1 MKIVPEIR
9 GIKDPYIQN
18 KQWHTID
25 ANSSSITMMEADVVI
40 VGTGAGGGTSAEI
53 FAKSGLKV
61 LMIEEGPLK
70 SSNSFVMDENKAYGD
85 LYQESAGR
93 VTKDGSI
100 SILQGR
106 CVGGTTVVN
115 WTSSFRTPP
124 QTLEH
129 WSKEYQVKG
138 CSEQELEP
146 WFEKMEQRLN
156 ISPWQATPN
165 DNNEVLRTGCEN
177 LDINWKAIPRNVKG
191 CWNLGYCGMGCPTN
205 AKQSMLVT
213 TIPSALNHGA
223 TLLYSA
229 RAERLI
235 IKDEKVTGI
244 VCNILDDQQQLT
256 TKQTIVKAPYVIL
269 ACGGINSPALLLRSK
284 APDPKNRI
292 GKRTFLHPTAFS
304 FAQFDKDI
312 SPFYGA
318 PQSIYSDHFQWKN
331 GAKGPLGYKL
341 EVPPLH
347 PGITS
352 ALLMGHGEKQVDDL
366 SKLANTNA
374 MIALMRD
381 GFHDESEGASI
392 ELSDDG
398 RPIIDYPI
406 NDYLWTGIKH
416 SHLSMAKIQYAAGA
430 KRVRLAHSDAKWFDS
445 FGEFEK
451 GLENTSYQASSV
463 LIGSAHVMG
472 GVAMGENKDLC
483 LVDSEC
489 KYHYLDNL
497 WVFDGSVFPTSIG
510 ANPQLSIYG
519 LVCKQATALLA
530 KIKSKGNTK

>member
-1 MKIVPEIR
+1 MKVVPEIS
-9 GIKDPYIQN
+9 GIVDPYTQN
-18 KQWHTID
+18 KNWQVFD
-25 ANSSSITMMEADVVI
+25 ANHLSEKTMEADVI
-40 VGTGAGGGTSAEI
+40 IIGTGAGGGTSAEI
-53 FAKSGLKV
+53 FAKAGLKV
-61 LMIEEGPLK
+61 LMVEEGPLK
-70 SSNSFVMDENKAYGD
+70 SSSSFTMDENKAYGD

-100 SILQGR
+100 GILQGR

-124 QTLEH
+124 LTLEH
-129 WSKEYQVKG
+129 WLKEYQVKG
-138 CSEQELEP
+138 CSEHEMKP
-146 WFEKMEQRLN
+146 WFEKMERRLN
-156 ISPWQATPN
+156 ILPWQATPN
-165 DNNEVLRTGCEN
+165 NNNEVLRTGCETLN
-177 LDINWKAIPRNVKG
+177 IDWKVIPRNVKG

-235 IKDEKVTGI
+235 IEGKKVKGVVCSVLDKDKK
-244 VCNILDDQQQLT
+244 LT
-256 TKQTIVKAPYVIL
+256 TKQVTLKAPYVIL
-269 ACGGINSPALLLRSK
+269 ACGGINSPALLLRSN
-284 APDPKNRI
+284 APDPKKRI

-318 PQSIYSDHFQWKN
+318 PQSIYSDHFQWLN
-331 GAKGPLGYKL
+331 GTKGPIGYKL

-352 ALLMGHGEKQVDDL
+352 ALLMGHGEKQADEL
-366 SKLANTNA
+366 SKLSHTHA

-381 GFHDESEGASI
+381 GFHDDSEGANI

-398 RPIIDYPI
+398 SPIIDYPI

-416 SHLSMAKIQYAAGA
+416 SHLTMAKIQFAAGA
-430 KRVRLAHSDAKWFDS
+430 KRVRLAHSKAKWFS
-445 FGEFEK
+445 NLSEFEQE
-451 GLENTSYQASSV
+451 LENTLYQSSSV

-472 GVAMGENKDLC
+472 GVAMGEDKERC

-519 LVCKQATALLA
+519 LICKQATALLG
-530 KIKSKGNTK
+530 KIKSQ